1 MIEKASSQSEAV
13 MKVYR
18 YITGKDDAAFCHRI
32 TDALNRGW
40 DLYGQT
46 TITYDPKRGAV
57 ICGQAIMKDAKGK
70 TYDPAMDLST
80 L

>member
-1 MIEKASSQSEAV
+1 

-18 YITGKDDAAFCHRI
+18 YITGKDDASFCHRI

-40 DLYGQT
+40 DLYGQPT
-46 TITYDPKRGAV
+46 LTYDHKRGEV
-57 ICGQAIMKDAKGK
+57 ICGQVIIK
-70 TYDPAMDLST
+70 TVEGEDYDPSLELSK